1 VFVRGL
7 LDPIRV
13 VIDRVDEEVAHV
25 EDTAKAFERFDTE
38 VRTLDTASLPNG
50 GGGVP
55 ATGEVTPAAPAVRQS
70 GPATARA
77 EAVRSLFEETVR
89 PYSVADIE
97 ESEPL
102 TATMSEELGEGIAAV
117 LDPSTPG
124 QFTAKVQQSIHD
136 AVEQRQAELRAM
148 ERALDIERESLVES
162 LQRLEATWEWL
173 EMANERPLSVL
184 GFEALRERH
193 EGLKTHRNRCE
204 TVATDRQAVLDRTT
218 SEGAKTGLTHRSLV
232 AYLSQERATT
242 FPVLSA
248 AARLDAICT
257 ECQRTVRNHLTRRV

>member
-1 VFVRGL
+1 MSGII
-7 LDPIRV
+7 DPIRAA
-13 VIDRVDEEVAHV
+13 IDRVDEEVAHV
-25 EDTAKAFERFDTE
+25 EATSRAFERFDAE
-38 VRTLDTASLPNG
+38 VRALDPASLPNG

-55 ATGEVTPAAPAVRQS
+55 ATGEVTPAAPTVQQ
-70 GPATARA
+70 GPATAEA
-77 EAVRSLFEETVR
+77 EEVRSLFEETVR
-89 PYSVADIE
+89 PYSVADLE

-124 QFTAKVQQSIHD
+124 QFTAEVQQSIHS

-148 ERALDIERESLVES
+148 ERALDIERESLGES
-162 LQRLEATWEWL
+162 LERLEGTCEWL
-173 EMANERPLSVL
+173 DAADERPLSVL

-193 EGLKTHRNRCE
+193 ERLETHRNRCE

-232 AYLSQERATT
+232 AYLSQERSTT
-242 FPVLSA
+242 FPELSA

-257 ECQRTVRNHLTRRV
+257 ECQRTVRDHLTRRA

>member
-1 VFVRGL
+1 MSGII
-7 LDPIRV
+7 DPIRAA
-13 VIDRVDEEVAHV
+13 IDRVDEEVAHV
-25 EDTAKAFERFDTE
+25 EATSRAFERFDAE
-38 VRTLDTASLPNG
+38 VRTLDPASLPNG

-55 ATGEVTPAAPAVRQS
+55 ATGEVTPASPAVRQS
-70 GPATARA
+70 GPATAGA
-77 EAVRSLFEETVR
+77 DEVRSLFEETVR
-89 PYSVADIE
+89 PYSVADLE

-124 QFTAKVQQSIHD
+124 QFTAEVQQSIHS

-162 LQRLEATWEWL
+162 LQGLEATCEWL
-173 EMANERPLSVL
+173 DAADDRPLSVL
-184 GFEALRERH
+184 GFETLRERH
-193 EGLKTHRNRCE
+193 ERLETHRNRCE
-204 TVATDRQAVLDRTT
+204 TIATDRQAVLDRTT

-232 AYLSQERATT
+232 VYLSQERSTT
-242 FPVLSA
+242 FPVLSG

-257 ECQRTVRNHLTRRV
+257 ECQRTVRDHLTRRA